1 MLQYVLERLKAMC
14 EEALCSSLSVDTA
27 SDILI
32 LADLHSAD
40 QLKCHAVDFV
50 NRSAVLPIPV
60 ASVRQICN

>member
-1 MLQYVLERLKAMC
+1 MC